1 MYWRECVENFMI
13 ELFYKQ
19 RYCDVYFV
27 FFLYI
32 ISFGERMQRKTK
44 ALHNEH
50 FIDNLLILKKKKKE
64 ELRERKRNVNIS
76 LKTIGLFV

>member
-1 MYWRECVENFMI
+1 MCRKFHDRAILQAEILRCIF
-13 ELFYKQ
+13 
-19 RYCDVYFV
+19 R

-50 FIDNLLILKKKKKE
+50 FIDNLLILKKKKKKN
-64 ELRERKRNVNIS
+64 LRQRKRSVNIS